1 MLALRGARS
10 ALFTLALAASLACA
24 ADGTQRSTG
33 VYVDDKVV
41 SAKVKAALID
51 DPTTKAYQIDV
62 STYEGVVQLSG
73 FVDDSKSISTAE
85 QVAES
90 VEGVKEVRNDL
101 RLKAR

>member
-1 MLALRGARS
+1 MRVFKLRSG
-10 ALFTLALAASLACA
+10 LTTLALATSLACA

-33 VYVDDKVV
+33 AYVDDKVV

-62 STYEGVVQLSG
+62 STYQGVVQLSG
-73 FVDDSKSISTAE
+73 FVDNSKAVSTAE

-90 VEGVKEVRNDL
+90 VDGVKDVKNDL
-101 RLKAR
+101 RVK

>member
-1 MLALRGARS
+1 MNGLRRAQS
-10 ALFTLALAASLACA
+10 ALLTLALAASLACA
-24 ADGTQRSTG
+24 ADGTRRSTG
-33 VYVDDKVV
+33 EYVDDKVV

-73 FVDDSKSISTAE
+73 FVDDSKSISVAE

-90 VEGVKEVRNDL
+90 VDGVKDVRNDL
-101 RLKAR
+101 RVKER